1 MVFRV
6 YLHAFDF
13 LGECKI
19 YSLYF
24 VYSVET
30 ENTGPGTARNLYSV
44 PAMYSHVF
52 EFFLKYNA
60 FIRVFGRIHICIR
73 TYSYLYSDVFACI

>member
-30 ENTGPGTARNLYSV
+30 ENTGQGNGSK
-44 PAMYSHVF
+44 S
-52 EFFLKYNA
+52 
-60 FIRVFGRIHICIR
+60 VFGACYVFSCI
-73 TYSYLYSDVFACI
+73 